1 MVEAR
6 STSST
11 LRVDPRA
18 VLKQATEAADKA
30 SAGSNLSIK
39 ENLHKPEKKATLEE
53 LVWSSSHNQKAKA
66 SKAQASKATVK
77 RAADSMSQTALL
89 ALQPER
95 EGGHDS
101 YERALCR
108 GWSVKSHSPNVLVHL
123 AGSVQPS
130 QEMWNSHGHVFTSF
144 VSRGYWAH
152 MYSGKIREI

>member
-53 LVWSSSHNQKAKA
+53 LV
-66 SKAQASKATVK
+66 
-77 RAADSMSQTALL
+77 
-89 ALQPER
+89 
-95 EGGHDS
+95 
-101 YERALCR
+101 
-108 GWSVKSHSPNVLVHL
+108 
-123 AGSVQPS
+123 
-130 QEMWNSHGHVFTSF
+130 
-144 VSRGYWAH
+144 
-152 MYSGKIREI
+152 